1 MNYFTYDS
9 SCFRDGAGSQ
19 RTKKKHTH
27 THKRATTKNRLEL
40 KNDGVKKK
48 KKREWSE
55 QKMHFF
61 PRTKMASA
69 SINQQRVFFFFLF
82 FFLNFSIVK
91 NDLTFFSLLYIKDL
105 FLTDIFTFKEHLL
118 FNIKNNNKQ
127 NEYYYYIG
135 DIKNR

>member
-48 KKREWSE
+48 TRVERTKDA
-55 QKMHFF
+55 FF
-61 PRTKMASA
+61 PTNKDGVSVYKSA
-69 SINQQRVFFFFLF
+69 ARLFFFLF

>member
-1 MNYFTYDS
+1 
-9 SCFRDGAGSQ
+9 
-19 RTKKKHTH
+19 
-27 THKRATTKNRLEL
+27 
-40 KNDGVKKK
+40 
-48 KKREWSE
+48 
-55 QKMHFF
+55 MHFF

-69 SINQQRVFFFFLF
+69 SINQQRVFFFFSLLLPE
-82 FFLNFSIVK
+82 FLDSK

>member
-1 MNYFTYDS
+1 MVQDRNGQKNT
-9 SCFRDGAGSQ
+9 
-19 RTKKKHTH
+19 HTH

-48 KKREWSE
+48 NESGANKRSE

-69 SINQQRVFFFFLF
+69 SINQQRVFFFSLF

-118 FNIKNNNKQ
+118 FNIKNNKQ

-135 DIKNR
+135 

>member
-1 MNYFTYDS
+1 ME
-9 SCFRDGAGSQ
+9 
-19 RTKKKHTH
+19 RTKDAFFPTNK
-27 THKRATTKNRLEL
+27 
-40 KNDGVKKK
+40 DGVSVYK
-48 KKREWSE
+48 
-55 QKMHFF
+55 
-61 PRTKMASA
+61 SA
-69 SINQQRVFFFFLF
+69 ARLFFFLF